1 MTDATELQRFPIG
14 RHERRPIDVPN
25 TSAERAGYI
34 QRLANQAAAL
44 AAAVDGLEDE
54 DWQQPYRPGGWTA
67 QQLVHHVADS
77 HSNALIRLK
86 VAITE
91 DRPTIKPY
99 DQDAWVTLADCALSP
114 HISLMLFMAVQT
126 RLVAV
131 LQSLDD
137 AAFARRFVHPENGE
151 MSVDQLLA
159 LYAWHGD
166 HHIAQLE
173 AFKTSRAQGAT

>member
-1 MTDATELQRFPIG
+1 MTDATEIQRYPIG

-25 TSAERAGYI
+25 SAAERAQYI
-34 QRLANQAAAL
+34 QRLANQSALL
-44 AAAVDGLEDE
+44 AAAVEGLEDD
-54 DWQQPYRPGGWTA
+54 DWQQPYRPGGWTL

-77 HSNALIRLK
+77 HCNAFIRLK

-99 DQDAWVTLADCALSP
+99 DQDAWVTLADCELSP

-126 RLVAV
+126 RTVAV

-137 AAFARRFVHPENGE
+137 AAFRRRFVHPENGE
-151 MSVDQLLA
+151 MSVDQLIA

-166 HHIAQLE
+166 HHIAQIE
-173 AFKTSRAQGAT
+173 AYKAARG

>member
-14 RHERRPIDVPN
+14 RHERRPIEQPN
-25 TSAERAGYI
+25 TPAERADYI
-34 QRLANQAAAL
+34 QRLASQSALL
-44 AAAVDGLEDE
+44 AAAVEGLEDD
-54 DWQQPYRPGGWTA
+54 DWPQPYRPGGWTV

-86 VAITE
+86 VALTE
-91 DRPTIKPY
+91 ERPTIKPY

-137 AAFARRFVHPENGE
+137 AAFRRRFVHPENGE
-151 MSVDQLLA
+151 MSVDQLIA

-166 HHIAQLE
+166 HHIAQIE
-173 AFKTSRAQGAT
+173 AYKAARGL